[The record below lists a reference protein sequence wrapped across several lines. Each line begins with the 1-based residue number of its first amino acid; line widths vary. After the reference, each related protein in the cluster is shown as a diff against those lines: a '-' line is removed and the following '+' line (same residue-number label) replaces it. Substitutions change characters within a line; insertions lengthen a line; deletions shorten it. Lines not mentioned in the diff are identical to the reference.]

1 MCALSEKHFPDR
13 PRTALI
19 GAMPARGKTLIAV
32 LAFAGACLVSGP
44 ALAGC
49 TDAAAPG
56 VDWSRCY
63 LDGKDLRNVDL
74 TGAWLRSASFNR
86 ADLSDS
92 NLSEVDG
99 FRAKFV
105 SAMATNA
112 RFDGARLEKADLT
125 KADLSGA
132 SFADANLRHAR
143 FFRANLRGADLTG
156 ARMRGADLLNADLS
170 GATWTDGEK
179 VCAEGSIG
187 QCN

>member
-1 MCALSEKHFPDR
+1 
-13 PRTALI
+13 
-19 GAMPARGKTLIAV
+19 MPARAKTWMAV

-44 ALAGC
+44 TLAGC

-56 VDWSRCY
+56 VDWWRCY

-74 TGAWLRSASFNR
+74 TGARLRGATFAR

-92 NLSEVDG
+92 NLSKVDG

-105 SAMATNA
+105 SAKATNA
-112 RFDGARLEKADLT
+112 RFDGARLEEADLT
-125 KADLSGA
+125 KVDLSGA
-132 SFADANLRHAR
+132 SFVDANLRHAL

-156 ARMRGADLLNADLS
+156 ARMSGADLLNADLS
-170 GATWTDGEK
+170 GATWTDGKK

>member
-112 RFDGARLEKADLT
+112 H
-125 KADLSGA
+125 
-132 SFADANLRHAR
+132 LRHAR